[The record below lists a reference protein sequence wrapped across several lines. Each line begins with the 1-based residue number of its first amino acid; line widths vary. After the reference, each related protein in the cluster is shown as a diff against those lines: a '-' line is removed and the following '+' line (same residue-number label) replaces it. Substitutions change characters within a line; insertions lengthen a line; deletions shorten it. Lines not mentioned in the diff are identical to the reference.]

1 MRNSCY
7 ICGNGNVELHHII
20 KRSQCTYMKDAE
32 INLISLCPF
41 HHRGDEGVHGK
52 DGHKL
57 DLQLKEELQLQL
69 LLLFNNEFYTQEEIQ
84 ELLKINKN
92 STRKLVKTL
101 TLHDNKYKS
110 YDVVKRCLGD
120 RWYGDR

>member
-1 MRNSCY
+1 MIKC
-7 ICGNGNVELHHII
+7 ELN
-20 KRSQCTYMKDAE
+20 YAY
-32 INLISLCPF
+32 LCNEC
-41 HHRGDEGVHGK
+41 HAKVHGK

-69 LLLFNNEFYTQEEIQ
+69 LLLFSNEFYTQEEIQ